1 MRANNHLTDV
11 RKPDTILAYFQERNH
26 ILNKHAKFIMIVQLT
41 NTTKSKSKNQDT
53 TTSKITPTWI
63 GSRAS
68 YLIYLFIFT
77 LFAVDLKLLIYTQKI
92 FV

>member
-1 MRANNHLTDV
+1 MRANNHRTDV

-26 ILNKHAKFIMIVQLT
+26 ILNKQAKFIMIVQLT
-41 NTTKSKSKNQDT
+41 NTTKSKNQDT
-53 TTSKITPTWI
+53 TTSKTTPTWI
-63 GSRAS
+63 GSRVS

-77 LFAVDLKLLIYTQKI
+77 LFAVDLKLFIYTQKI